1 MYHFFQNKGGGILS
15 SDLINES
22 FVSFNLQI
30 GAEHI
35 PVCLRFVHC
44 KQRS

>member
-1 MYHFFQNKGGGILS
+1 MYHILYNEGGGNLS
-15 SDLINES
+15 SELNNES
-22 FVSFNLQI
+22 FVSFNLQK

-44 KQRS
+44 N

>member
-1 MYHFFQNKGGGILS
+1 MYHILQNEGGGNLS
-15 SDLINES
+15 SELINES

-30 GAEHI
+30 GAELI

-44 KQRS
+44 N